1 MTSYRRDPFRG
12 FDGIAKKMYSIMDEI
27 DKGVSIEYGKFSPRI
42 DISEDEQGIYLHAEI
57 PGVKK
62 EDLNVS
68 LNEENVLV
76 LKGEK
81 KSEKSDESEEN
92 GRTLIRMER
101 SFGSFSR
108 SFMLPD
114 NVITDSIKAK
124 FSDGILDIRFDK
136 KEPELPVNK
145 EIVIE

>member
-1 MTSYRRDPFRG
+1 MIRLKT
-12 FDGIAKKMYSIMDEI
+12 I
-27 DKGVSIEYGKFSPRI
+27 
-42 DISEDEQGIYLHAEI
+42 L
-57 PGVKK
+57 
-62 EDLNVS
+62 L
-68 LNEENVLV
+68 EE
-76 LKGEK
+76 KK

-92 GRTLIRMER
+92 GRTFIRMER